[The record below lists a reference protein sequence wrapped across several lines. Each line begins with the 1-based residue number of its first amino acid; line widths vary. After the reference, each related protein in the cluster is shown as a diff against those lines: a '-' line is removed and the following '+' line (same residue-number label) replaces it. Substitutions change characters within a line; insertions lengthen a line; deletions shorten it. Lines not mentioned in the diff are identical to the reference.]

1 MKYHQMDGMMYN
13 TCYEVKNENLN
24 DAIVG
29 VRKDRSCRDNI
40 FVLGAGNNSVINGDC
55 KPIQVQTMF

>member
-13 TCYEVKNENLN
+13 TCYEVINEKING
-24 DAIVG
+24 AIVG
-29 VRKDRSCRDNI
+29 ARKDRSCRDNI
-40 FVLGAGNNSVINGDC
+40 FVLGAVNNSVINGDC